1 MLPLSLI
8 LQMYLTKLSDII
20 VTESPRVLYET
31 REIALD
37 AIVQLFKIPGM
48 VTELFINYDCDLY
61 CSNLFEDTTKLL
73 SKVSIHIV
81 FFSIKTTQ
89 VE

>member
-1 MLPLSLI
+1 MCLYCMLRCALYI
-8 LQMYLTKLSDII
+8 LQMYLTKLADII
-20 VTESPRVLYET
+20 VSESPRIMYET

-61 CSNLFEDTTKLL
+61 SSNLFEDTTKLL
-73 SKVSIHIV
+73 SKVR
-81 FFSIKTTQ
+81 FGCDK
-89 VE
+89 

>member
-1 MLPLSLI
+1 
-8 LQMYLTKLSDII
+8 MYLTKLSDII

-48 VTELFINYDCDLY
+48 DFAQNVP
-61 CSNLFEDTTKLL
+61 KM
-73 SKVSIHIV
+73 
-81 FFSIKTTQ
+81 
-89 VE
+89 